1 VFDAN
6 RLASFSANKDQI
18 ENEDSDVNAERIRVH
33 ESYLNVFIWNQ
44 KIFKI
49 GFRNIMIFKF
59 LKLKNSPLILDE
71 IRKSFAKPLS
81 FADMMVKKN
90 KKTPINNDHDRVN
103 NDNNNKK
110 IAVRNLTV
118 GFNTGEIF
126 GLLGIIYVYTIGKLN
141 FM

>member
-1 VFDAN
+1 
-6 RLASFSANKDQI
+6 
-18 ENEDSDVNAERIRVH
+18 
-33 ESYLNVFIWNQ
+33 
-44 KIFKI
+44 
-49 GFRNIMIFKF
+49 MKF
-59 LKLKNSPLILDE
+59 FKLKNSPLILDE
-71 IRKSFAKPLS
+71 IRKSFAKPLR

-90 KKTPINNDHDRVN
+90 NKTPINNNHDRVN

-126 GLLGIIYVYTIGKLN
+126 GLLGIIYILGKLN